1 MKLLLL
7 ALALPLAAPAFAQ
20 VPPVL
25 DRLQRADG
33 AQVLPD
39 RFLRRWD
46 PVTVLFDHDAGP
58 AQGGPEDAPARLVA
72 LDPPKPGAWTWLG
85 PRTLQF
91 RPAEAWEPL
100 KRETMTVNGRTTML
114 VPLLTPPLA
123 QGPSDTNTPDLDT
136 VALTFDGPVDAAV
149 LARLLTVDLAPQPGV
164 PGGTETLS
172 PQDYDLRAVERSSRS
187 EHQTYLVALHSPVPD
202 GRVATVKLRL
212 SDMAGLDDPIYT
224 LTIAAAAPFTQ
235 TDAYCGGSYSHSSKN
250 GVVVC
255 TPDTGTADGTRGS
268 KRQAVLQFG
277 GKPEAL
283 NAVAVRNAVQVT
295 PPVDDLQAETTDI
308 NELKLTASFAPDTDY
323 TLSLAAGALHD
334 TRGRALAVAVS
345 QRIRFEAPE
354 PSLAWDVPQGIAE
367 RLGPQMVPV
376 NGRGYDR
383 VDVRVFAID
392 PVSRDFWPFPSGGLA
407 TNDARPPPLPGN
419 EPARYVDAGPISGDD
434 MAARINALGTPAS
447 SDLVPLPIKRGGLD
461 AKFGLD
467 LQPTL
472 ARIAGPQAPGTYL
485 VGLRAVDGLLR
496 HWLRLQVTDLS
507 LTTVE
512 ESDRVRFA
520 VTSLATAQ
528 PVPGAQIRVQ
538 GTRDDGFITLAQ
550 GTTGPDGAWTM
561 TAPLPKGKDD
571 IRGTLRRIVVTKAD
585 DTLVLDPTRG
595 PQQYANGA
603 WSKPGT
609 SWLGWT
615 VGELTDRRPKPQTL
629 CHVFTERPI
638 YRPEEPVLIAGIIRR
653 YQGGAL
659 SYATGPGTVV
669 VTGPGEQE
677 WRLPVALDE
686 IGGFH
691 IRFDAK
697 TDATG
702 DYAIRFQP
710 QSGEAHG
717 EVCGSVTVKKEAY
730 RLPTFE
736 AVLTAP
742 PTVPLDAPF
751 SVDLIARF
759 FAGGLL
765 SDRPVTW
772 RVTQTPYVWTPP
784 KADGTRE
791 GFLFSSDSRF
801 SGDATFRSTP
811 VLTRDAK
818 TDVGGSAQITLDP
831 TAEPTAQPRTYTVEA
846 TVTGDD
852 DMQVRGVQRV
862 VALPPF
868 VLGLK
873 QPRYLPNAGSI
884 DPELVALDGE
894 GHAVTGLPITVK
906 LIHRQWTSTLQA
918 SDFAQGSAKYQ
929 TDIVDDLAEERRVV
943 SGADPIPLHFGASE
957 AGVYVV
963 EATATDKAG
972 RSQTVRV
979 DLFMA
984 GSTPVTWQAPPAQT
998 VTVSTDKDR
1007 YDPGETATLLIQSP
1021 FQTARALAV
1030 VEEPEGRFSY
1040 DWVDIANGQ
1049 GRYPVPVRKAQMPA
1063 LSVHFLLMR
1072 GRLPGPV
1079 NPASPFDQ
1087 GKPVTLA
1094 ATATVKVNPTA
1105 NRALITFDAPA
1116 QARPAQEF
1124 DLVVHMADPA
1134 GHPLAGEATVWMVDQ
1149 AVLALAKEAPL
1160 DPLPSFVVDRPS
1172 RMVARDT
1179 RNLAFGVI
1187 PLAENP
1193 GGDEAGDFGMEN
1205 ITVRKNFTPV
1215 PFYEPRVKIGPDG
1228 IGRVHVKL
1236 PDTLTVFMIR
1246 AKAVAGPDRFGFG
1259 TGSMKVRQPLV
1270 AQPALPRFVR
1280 PGDTFTAGLIGRIVE
1295 GPGGA
1300 GRAVISLDG
1309 LTVQGPAEQPVT
1321 WDGQRAARTD
1331 FTLTVPEPAPGTT
1344 AARVRFLLQRT
1355 VDRASDGVQIDLP
1368 IRPDRPAVRR
1378 RDLLT
1383 MAPGGTLDI
1392 PALTDPARPASY
1404 ARTVTVAT
1412 DAAVTRII
1420 AGATALTRPAVGGVE
1435 QRMALARAELAL
1447 LPFTPLLDA
1456 AGLKDRVAADVA
1468 NAVAL
1473 VKLNTDDDGLV
1484 AFFPSTGGRV
1494 WLTAPAYRL
1503 MAQAGRAGLP
1513 VDKPLFERMGKVLTA
1528 ALRSDY
1534 PHLLLGSELF
1544 ERVAALLALA
1554 DGGTVSPEDAT
1565 ELARRTPELPTGLV
1579 GDVVSALMRLPPD
1592 RRRLLPQVLDTLWDR
1607 VNIQDRGGAP
1617 VYAGLVDQRASPA
1630 ILPSE
1635 ARSLAEVTGAVAA
1648 ASPDDPRLAVLRTG
1662 LLTLGGGDGWGSTN
1676 ATAAALEALAAAWQA
1691 PPRPTPATIT
1701 MPDRPTAGMLD
1712 ATHPLLQARTTA
1724 PGAVRVEAPAGLP
1737 VLAATDYVPA
1747 QPGAQAPADQHGLVL
1762 TRTLFRVPAQGP
1774 MQKLEPEAGIL
1785 RLAVGDVIEELDEVV
1800 TATYRTQVALTLP
1813 LAAGMEPLN
1822 PALATA
1828 TADAQP
1834 SAAPTLAPGWA
1845 AYNDDAVTAVWMEL
1859 PRGTYALR
1867 FRMRATVP
1875 GEYTLPPAG
1884 ATALYDAAVY
1894 GSTGGARVA
1903 ITPALITPALIT
1915 PALITR

>member
-1 MKLLLL
+1 MKLPLL
-7 ALALPLAAPAFAQ
+7 AAALMLAVPAAAQ

-46 PVTVLFDHDAGP
+46 PVTILFDRDAGP
-58 AQGGPEDAPARLVA
+58 AQGGPEDTPERLVT
-72 LDPPKPGAWTWLG
+72 LEPPKPGAWTWLG

-91 RPAEAWEPL
+91 RPTEAWEPL
-100 KRETMTVNGRTTML
+100 RRETVTLNGRATTL
-114 VPLLTPPLA
+114 VPLLSPPVA

-136 VALTFDGPVDAAV
+136 IALTFDGPVDAGV
-149 LARLLTVDLAPQPGV
+149 LARLLTVELAPQPGV
-164 PGGTETLS
+164 AGGTETLS
-172 PQDYDLRAVERSSRS
+172 PQDYDLRPVERSGRADR
-187 EHQTYLVALHSPVPD
+187 QAYLVALHRPVPD
-202 GRVATVKLRL
+202 GRVATIRLRL
-212 SDMAGLDDPIYT
+212 SDAAGLDDPIFSA
-224 LTIAAAAPFTQ
+224 TIAAAAPFTQ
-235 TDAYCGGSYSHSSKN
+235 TDAYCGDGYGHATKN
-250 GVVVC
+250 GVLVC
-255 TPDTGTADGTRGS
+255 TPDAGTAGG

-283 NAVAVRNAVQVT
+283 DAVAVRNAVQVT
-295 PPVDDLQAETTDI
+295 PPVDNLVAESTDS
-308 NELKLTASFAPDTDY
+308 NELKLIANFAPGTDY
-323 TLSLAAGALHD
+323 TITVALGALHD
-334 TRGRALAVAVS
+334 TRGRALQAAVS
-345 QRIRFEAPE
+345 QPVRFEAPE
-354 PSLAWDVPQGIAE
+354 PALAWDVPQGIAE

-376 NGRGYDR
+376 QGRGYDR
-383 VDVRVFAID
+383 ADIRVFAID
-392 PVSRDFWPFPSGGLA
+392 PLARDFWPFPAAGLA

-419 EPARYVDAGPISGDD
+419 EPGRYVDAGPISGDD
-434 MAARINALGTPAS
+434 MAARVNALGSPAA
-447 SDLVPLPIKRGGLD
+447 SDLVPLPVRRGSIG

-485 VGLRAVDGLLR
+485 VGMRAVDGVLR

-507 LTTVE
+507 LTAVE
-512 ESDRVRFA
+512 DSDRVRFA

-528 PVPGAQIRVQ
+528 PVPGAQVRIQ

-550 GTTGPDGAWTM
+550 GTTGADGAWTM
-561 TAPLPKGKDD
+561 TAPLPKGKDGD
-571 IRGTLRRIVVTKAD
+571 RGTLRRIVVTKAD

-603 WSKPGT
+603 WAKTGAP
-609 SWLGWT
+609 WLGWT
-615 VGELTDRRPKPQTL
+615 VGEAADRRAKPQTL

-638 YRPEEPVLIAGIIRR
+638 YRPEEPVLVAGIIRR

-659 SYATGPGTVV
+659 SYAAGPGTVI

-677 WRLPVALDE
+677 WRLPVTLDD

-691 IRFDAK
+691 TKFDAK
-697 TDATG
+697 TEATG
-702 DYAIRFQP
+702 DYAVRYQP
-710 QSGEAHG
+710 QNGDA
-717 EVCGSVTVKKEAY
+717 CGSVTVKKEAY

-784 KADGTRE
+784 KADGGRE

-811 VLTRDAK
+811 VLTRDGK
-818 TDVGGSAQITLDP
+818 TDAGGSAQITLDP

-852 DMQVRGVQRV
+852 DMQVRGVQRIT
-862 VALPPF
+862 ALPPF

-894 GHAVTGLPITVK
+894 GHAVTGLSITVK
-906 LIHRQWTSTLQA
+906 LVHRQWTSTLQA

-929 TDIVDDLAEERRVV
+929 TDVVDDVAEERRVT
-943 SGADPIPLHFGASE
+943 SGPDPVPLHFGASE
-957 AGVYVV
+957 AGVYLV

-984 GSTPVTWQAPPAQT
+984 GATPVTWQAPPAQT
-998 VTVSTDKDR
+998 VTVTQDKDR
-1007 YDPGETATLLIQSP
+1007 YDPGETATLLLQSP

-1030 VEEPEGRFSY
+1030 VEEPEGRFRY
-1040 DWVDIANGQ
+1040 DWIDIANGQ
-1049 GRYPVPVRKAQMPA
+1049 GRYPVPIRKAQMPA
-1063 LSVHFLLMR
+1063 LAVHFLLMR

-1094 ATATVKVNPTA
+1094 ATTSIKVNPTA
-1105 NRALITFDAPA
+1105 NRAVVTFDAPA

-1134 GHPLAGEATVWMVDQ
+1134 GNPLAGEATVWMVDQ

-1160 DPLPSFVVDRPS
+1160 DPLPAFVVDRPA

-1179 RNLAFGVI
+1179 RNMAFGVI

-1215 PFYEPRVKIGPDG
+1215 PLYEPRVRIGPDG

-1309 LTVQGPAEQPVT
+1309 LTNPGPAEQAVT
-1321 WDGQRAARTD
+1321 WDGQRPARTD
-1331 FTLTVPEPAPGTT
+1331 FTLTVPEPPPGRE

-1355 VDRASDGVQIDLP
+1355 ADRASDAVQVDLP
-1368 IRPDRPAVRR
+1368 IRPDRPVIRR
-1378 RDLLT
+1378 RDLLAT
-1383 MAPGGTLDI
+1383 TPGGTLDI
-1392 PALTDPARPASY
+1392 PALPDAIRPASY
-1404 ARTVTVAT
+1404 LRTVTVAS
-1412 DAAVTRII
+1412 DPAITRLV

-1456 AGLKDRVAADVA
+1456 AGLKDRVTADVA
-1468 NAVAL
+1468 NAVTAI
-1473 VKLNTDDDGLV
+1473 KLNTDDDGLV
-1484 AFFPSTGGRV
+1484 AFFPRTGGRV
-1494 WLTAPAYRL
+1494 WLTATAYRL

-1513 VDKPLFERMGKVLTA
+1513 VDKPLFERMGRVLTA

-1534 PHLLLGSELF
+1534 PHLMTDNELF
-1544 ERVAALLALA
+1544 ERVVALLALA
-1554 DGGTVSPEDAT
+1554 DGGTVSPDDAT
-1565 ELARRTPELPTGLV
+1565 ELARRAPELRTGPV
-1579 GDVVSALMRLPPD
+1579 GDMVAALMRLPPD
-1592 RRRLLPQVLDTLWDR
+1592 RRRLLPQVLDVLWGR
-1607 VNIQDRGGAP
+1607 VNIAQRQGAP
-1617 VYAGLVDQRASPA
+1617 VYAGLVDQPATPA

-1635 ARSLAEVTGAVAA
+1635 ARSLAQVTAAVAA
-1648 ASPDDPRLAVLRTG
+1648 AAPEDPRLPVLRTG
-1662 LLTLGGGDGWGSTN
+1662 LLTLGGNDGWGSTN

-1691 PPRPTPATIT
+1691 PPRPAPATIT
-1701 MPDRPTAGMLD
+1701 GPGGPATGTLD
-1712 ATHPLLQARTTA
+1712 ATHPLFQARTTA
-1724 PGAVRVEAPAGLP
+1724 PGAVQVKAPPNLP

-1747 QPGAQAPADQHGLVL
+1747 EPGAQATPDQHGLVL

-1774 MQKLEPEAGIL
+1774 MQKLEADAGIV
-1785 RLAVGDVIEELDEVV
+1785 RLTVGDVVEELDEVV
-1800 TATYRTQVALTLP
+1800 TPEARTQVALTLP

-1867 FRMRATVP
+1867 FRMRATIP

-1884 ATALYDAAVY
+1884 AVALYNQGVS
-1894 GSTGGARVA
+1894 GSTGGARVV
-1903 ITPALITPALIT
+1903 
-1915 PALITR
+1915 ITR

>member
-1 MKLLLL
+1 MKLPLLAALLL
-7 ALALPLAAPAFAQ
+7 ATPVFAQ
-20 VPPVL
+20 APPVL

-46 PVTVLFDHDAGP
+46 PVTILFDRDAGP
-58 AQGGPEDAPARLVA
+58 KDGGAEDAPDRLVT

-91 RPAEAWEPL
+91 RPTEAWEPL
-100 KRETMTVNGRTTML
+100 RSETVTLAGRKTTL
-114 VPLLTPPLA
+114 VPLLSPPVA
-123 QGPSDTNTPDLDT
+123 QGPDDTNTPDLDT

-149 LARLLTVDLAPQPGV
+149 LARLLTVELAPQAGIPTLGV
-164 PGGTETLS
+164 SGGTETLS
-172 PQDYDLRAVERSSRS
+172 PQDYELRAVERSGRADR
-187 EHQTYLVALHSPVPD
+187 QAYLVVLRRPVPD
-202 GRVATVKLRL
+202 GRTATVRLRL
-212 SDMAGLDDPIYT
+212 SDAAGLDDPIFSFT
-224 LTIAAAAPFTQ
+224 VAAAAPFKQ
-235 TDAYCGGSYSHSSKN
+235 TDAYCGDGYGHATKN
-250 GVVVC
+250 GVLVC
-255 TPDTGTADGTRGS
+255 TPDAGKSGG

-283 NAVAVRNAVQVT
+283 DLVAVRNAVQVT
-295 PPVDDLQAETTDI
+295 PPVDDLQAESTDT
-308 NELKLTASFAPDTDY
+308 NELKLTAKFAPGTDY
-323 TLSLAAGALHD
+323 TITVPQGALRD
-334 TRGRALAVAVS
+334 TRGRKLETAVS
-345 QRIRFEAPE
+345 QPVRFEAPT
-354 PSLAWDVPQGIAE
+354 PTLAWDVPQGIAE

-376 NGRGYDR
+376 QGRGYDR
-383 VDVRVFAID
+383 ADVRVFAID
-392 PVSRDFWPFPSGGLA
+392 PLSRDFWPFPAAGLA

-419 EPARYVDAGPISGDD
+419 EPARYVDAGPIDGDE
-434 MAARINALGTPAS
+434 MAARINALGSPAA
-447 SDLVPLPIKRGGLD
+447 SDLMPLPIKRGGVD

-485 VGLRAVDGLLR
+485 VGLRAVDGVLR

-528 PVPGAQIRVQ
+528 PVPGAQIRLQ
-538 GTRDDGFITLAQ
+538 GTRDDAFITLAQ
-550 GTTGPDGAWTM
+550 GTTGPDGTWTM

-571 IRGTLRRIVVTKAD
+571 TRGTLRRFVVTKAD

-603 WSKPGT
+603 WTKTGS

-638 YRPEEPVLIAGIIRR
+638 YRPEEPVLVAGIIRR

-659 SYATGPGTVV
+659 SYAAGTGTVV

-677 WRLPVALDE
+677 WRLPVTLDD

-691 IRFDAK
+691 TRFDAK
-697 TDATG
+697 TEATG
-702 DYAIRFQP
+702 EYALRFQP
-710 QSGEAHG
+710 TNGD
-717 EVCGSVTVKKEAY
+717 VCGSVTVKKEAY

-742 PTVPLDAPF
+742 QTVPLDTPF

-772 RVTQTPYVWTPP
+772 RVTQTPYVWVPP
-784 KADGTRE
+784 GKD

-801 SGDATFRSTP
+801 SGDSTFRSTP

-818 TDVGGSAQITLDP
+818 TDAGGSAQITLDP
-831 TAEPTAQPRTYTVEA
+831 AAEPTAQPRTYTVEA

-873 QPRYLPNAGSI
+873 QPRYLPNAGGV

-894 GHAVTGLPITVK
+894 GKAVTGLPIVVK

-929 TDIVDDLAEERRVV
+929 TDIVDDVVEERRVT
-943 SGADPIPLHFGASE
+943 SGADPVPLHFGASE
-957 AGVYVV
+957 AGVYLV

-984 GSTPVTWQAPPAQT
+984 GPTPVTWQSPPAQT
-998 VTVSTDKDR
+998 VTVTNDKDR

-1030 VEEPEGRFSY
+1030 VEEPEGRFRY
-1040 DWVDIANGQ
+1040 DWIDIANGQ
-1049 GRYPVPVRKAQMPA
+1049 GRYPVPIRKAQMPA
-1063 LSVHFLLMR
+1063 LSVHILLMR
-1072 GRLPGPV
+1072 GRLPGPI

-1094 ATATVKVNPTA
+1094 ATTSIKVNPTA

-1124 DLVVHMADPA
+1124 DLVVHMADPS
-1134 GHPLAGEATVWMVDQ
+1134 GRPLAGEATVWMVDQ

-1179 RNLAFGVI
+1179 RNMAFGVI

-1215 PFYEPRVKIGPDG
+1215 PLYEPRVKIGPDG

-1270 AQPALPRFVR
+1270 AQPVLPRFVR
-1280 PGDTFTAGLIGRIVE
+1280 PGDSFTAGLIGRIVE

-1300 GRAVISLDG
+1300 GRAAISLDG
-1309 LTVQGPAEQPVT
+1309 LALQGPADQAVA
-1321 WDGQRAARTD
+1321 WDGQRPARTD
-1331 FTLTVPEPAPGTT
+1331 FTLTVPEPAPGTE

-1355 VDRASDGVQIDLP
+1355 ADRASDGVQIDLP
-1368 IRPDRPAVRR
+1368 IRPDRPVIHR
-1378 RDLLT
+1378 RDLLAT
-1383 MAPGGTLDI
+1383 TQGGTLDI
-1392 PALTDPARPASY
+1392 PALDDPARPASY

-1412 DAAVTRII
+1412 DAAVTRLI
-1420 AGATALTRPAVGGVE
+1420 AGAAALTRPAVGGVE
-1435 QRMALARAELAL
+1435 QRMALARGELAL

-1456 AGLKDRVAADVA
+1456 AGLKDRVTADVA

-1473 VKLNTDDDGLV
+1473 IKLNTDDDGLV
-1484 AFFPSTGGRV
+1484 AFFPRTGGRV
-1494 WLTAPAYRL
+1494 WLTATAYRL
-1503 MAQAGRAGLP
+1503 MAQAGRVGLP

-1534 PHLLLGSELF
+1534 PHLLTDNELF
-1544 ERVAALLALA
+1544 ERVVALLALA
-1554 DGGTVSPEDAT
+1554 DGGTVTPEDVT
-1565 ELARRTPELPTGLV
+1565 ELARRAPELRTGPV
-1579 GDVVSALMRLPPD
+1579 GDMVAALMRLPPD
-1592 RRRLLPQVLDTLWDR
+1592 KRRLLPQVLDVLWSR
-1607 VNIQDRGGAP
+1607 VNIAQRQGAP
-1617 VYAGLVDQRASPA
+1617 VYAGLVDQPATPA

-1635 ARSLAEVTGAVAA
+1635 ARSLAQVTAAVAA
-1648 ASPDDPRLAVLRTG
+1648 ASPEDPRLPVLRTG
-1662 LLTLGGGDGWGSTN
+1662 LLTLGGNDGWGSTN

-1691 PPRPTPATIT
+1691 PPRPAPATIT
-1701 MPDRPTAGMLD
+1701 MPGKPTTGTLD
-1712 ATHPLLQARTTA
+1712 ATHPLLQARTTSA
-1724 PGAVRVEAPAGLP
+1724 GAVQVKAPANLP

-1747 QPGAQAPADQHGLVL
+1747 QPGAQATPDQHGLVL

-1774 MQKLEPEAGIL
+1774 MQKIEPEAGTI
-1785 RLAVGDVIEELDEVV
+1785 RLAVGDVVEELDEVV
-1800 TATYRTQVALTLP
+1800 TPEARTQVALVLP

-1845 AYNDDAVTAVWMEL
+1845 AYADDAVTAVWMEL

-1884 ATALYDAAVY
+1884 ATALYSQGVS
-1894 GSTGGARVA
+1894 GSTGGARVV
-1903 ITPALITPALIT
+1903 
-1915 PALITR
+1915 ITR